1 MERLPSR
8 PPAVR
13 TWRAS
18 RIETSLLGRDPRRH
32 RSIQHQRIH
41 PCQTLC
47 PGCETQRAGKAA
59 WEQVWPRVEEN
70 TSPLG
75 IVKVSCFWGN
85 HALPGWIPCL
95 HRPRAL
101 GISHALHVMCLAR
114 LGKEGVDLQ
123 HGSVVTQ
130 SNIDLMEPSMVF
142 DEFVQR
148 EGESHSIQDDGAR
161 PRRSCPSQF
170 VSVGRTSLFYIP
182 VRVPSED
189 LAHER
194 VPIRR
199 RWSDAG
205 SLRPRRRRSKGS
217 TSRASEGCETVFLVW
232 AHA

>member
-1 MERLPSR
+1 MPG
-8 PPAVR
+8 
-13 TWRAS
+13 
-18 RIETSLLGRDPRRH
+18 SLSWLRDAKGQRSSLGARVAAYG
-32 RSIQHQRIH
+32 RS
-41 PCQTLC
+41 TF
-47 PGCETQRAGKAA
+47 
-59 WEQVWPRVEEN
+59 
-70 TSPLG
+70 PLG
-75 IVKVSCFWGN
+75 LVKVSCFWVQ
-85 HALPGWIPCL
+85 PG
-95 HRPRAL
+95 
-101 GISHALHVMCLAR
+101 LAR
-114 LGKEGVDLQ
+114 MDPLPSSTASSLNLPCTACNVPCKCGKGGC
-123 HGSVVTQ
+123 GSTAWIGRHP
-130 SNIDLMEPSMVF
+130 SNIDLMEPSMAF

-161 PRRSCPSQF
+161 PRRSCPNQF

-182 VRVPSED
+182 ARVPSED